1 MSIIEFEDDELHSLA
16 EKGYAEKFAN
26 VPKEIVEDLCF
37 AITDLYY
44 ATCVEDL
51 ANTPFNAVLIKDNV
65 YQLFL
70 KKGWLL
76 YVYLVIKKEEN
87 NYVKV
92 MSLLKDEV
100 YYGKP
105 A

>member
-1 MSIIEFEDDELHSLA
+1 MEYEDDEFRCLV
-16 EKGYAEKFAN
+16 EKGYSEKFPN
-26 VPKEIVEDLCF
+26 VTREIIEDICYAL
-37 AITDLYY
+37 ADLYN
-44 ATCVEDL
+44 ATCEEDIK
-51 ANTPFNAVLIKDNV
+51 AAPFNAVLIKDNL

-76 YVYLVIKKEEN
+76 NVYLEIKEAGN
-87 NYVKV
+87 NYIKV

-100 YYGKP
+100 CYGKP